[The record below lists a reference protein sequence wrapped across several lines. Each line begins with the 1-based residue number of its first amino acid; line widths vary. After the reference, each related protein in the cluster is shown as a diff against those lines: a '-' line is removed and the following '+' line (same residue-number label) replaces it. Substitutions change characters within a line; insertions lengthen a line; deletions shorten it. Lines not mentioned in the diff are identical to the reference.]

1 MNEEEKES
9 IEEFRKQLRLAIN
22 IDDVTT
28 AIRND
33 NAQTI
38 LNLIDKLQKENEELK
53 EDRKNNNEMIAL
65 AQNEM
70 LGYIQGYEDGKKLRK
85 NAVANI
91 VENQQYYILNK
102 QIEKYKECI
111 EKLQKENEELKF
123 ENSKMRN
130 IELASKNGMVKITL
144 AGILDMEEKIKNSI
158 TVQKVKD
165 KIEKEI
171 KYHEKNILDIENI
184 TMLKGKTAKE
194 EAEIEFNKYTIVVLK
209 KMLQELLEGR
219 K

>member
-1 MNEEEKES
+1 MNEEEKNA

-38 LNLIDKLQKENEELK
+38 LNLIEKLQKENEELK
-53 EDRKNNNEMIAL
+53 EYKKIAEL
-65 AQNEM
+65 TKISCCTAQNCEA
-70 LGYIQGYEDGKKLRK
+70 LNNSIKSEL
-85 NAVANI
+85 
-91 VENQQYYILNK
+91 ENQ
-102 QIEKYKECI
+102 
-111 EKLQKENEELKF
+111 KLKEELNDINQKW
-123 ENSKMRN
+123 
-130 IELASKNGMVKITL
+130 I
-144 AGILDMEEKIKNSI
+144 
-158 TVQKVKD
+158 QKVKD

-184 TMLKGKTAKE
+184 TMLKSKTAKE
-194 EAEIEFNKYTIVVLK
+194 EAKIEFNKYVIVVLK

>member
-28 AIRND
+28 DIIND

-38 LNLIDKLQKENEELK
+38 LNL
-53 EDRKNNNEMIAL
+53 
-65 AQNEM
+65 
-70 LGYIQGYEDGKKLRK
+70 
-85 NAVANI
+85 
-91 VENQQYYILNK
+91 
-102 QIEKYKECI
+102 I

-123 ENSKMRN
+123 KERSRIIGEYGDTEIHDVIN
-130 IELASKNGMVKITL
+130 KIL
-144 AGILDMEEKIKNSI
+144 SNDYIS
-158 TVQKVKD
+158 VQRVKD
-165 KIEKEI
+165 KIKKEI

-194 EAEIEFNKYTIVVLK
+194 EAEIEFNKYAIVVLK
-209 KMLQELLEGR
+209 KMLQELLEG
-219 K
+219 KK